1 MRRVLST
8 TLAVALLL
16 GLGALAVLALPNPS
30 ASLAETS
37 VVSAAAPEFNPDA
50 PATGPNFNMVAMPL
64 NATNQFTS
72 AGLTYD
78 ADGLAKLVGSG
89 VRQALSWDNVNQVYK
104 IWTIDEFGGSGT
116 NFPLAVGGGYWL
128 LLDSTSP
135 TIVSFVGD
143 VPAQGSLHFS
153 FVTAAS
159 CKFNEFSIP
168 LDQPGITKANQLAT
182 ALSATQVLHWDATLQ
197 LFDIWT
203 VDEFGGSGTDFN
215 VKIGYPYV
223 ACLAT
228 GAPTTWP

>member
-1 MRRVLST
+1 MRRVLT
-8 TLAVALLL
+8 TVLAVALLL
-16 GLGALAVLALPNPS
+16 GLGALAVLALPNAN
-30 ASLAETS
+30 ASLA
-37 VVSAAAPEFNPDA
+37 VAPVSAAAPEFAPDA
-50 PATGPNFNMVAMPL
+50 PAAGPNFNMIALPL
-64 NATNQFTS
+64 NATSQFTS
-72 AGLTYD
+72 ASLTYD

-89 VRQALSWDNVNQVYK
+89 VRQALSWDNANQVYK

-116 NFPLAVGGGYWL
+116 NFALTLGSAYWL
-128 LLDSTSP
+128 LLDSTSS

-153 FVTAAS
+153 FITAAS
-159 CKFNEFSIP
+159 CQFNEFSIP
-168 LDQPGITKANQLAT
+168 LDQSGITKANQLAT
-182 ALSATQVLHWDATLQ
+182 ALSATQVLRWDATLQ

-203 VDEFGGSGTDFN
+203 VDEFGGSGTDFD